1 MLFLYPDIFDSELF
15 VSFLL
20 FPRYI
25 LQILKTKEEKERGRQ
40 RGKEKKEGNW
50 EKMLV
55 FSHPLNV
62 KQQMTAL

>member
-1 MLFLYPDIFDSELF
+1 MLLLYPGIFDSELF
-15 VSFLL
+15 VSLLL

-25 LQILKTKEEKERGRQ
+25 LHSEDKGREGKRKAKREEKT
-40 RGKEKKEGNW
+40 EGNW

-62 KQQMTAL
+62 KQQMTAV